1 MTRFVIPVYVLVLS
15 LAACGGGESSNP
27 RLPPVAKRLANT
39 VTTNADTTFPG
50 KRSDYTITQTS
61 SGFSVADNVGD
72 RGVIRIGNADTL
84 RFADVTINLN
94 IASQAS
100 AIPEADLNSL
110 VELYVAFFNR
120 VPDASGLSYWISQY
134 QSGVSL
140 VHICESFYNAAVQ
153 YSALT
158 GYSSTMSNADFV
170 KVIYKNV
177 LGRSGTTAPP
187 DADVQYWANELAS
200 GRATKGSLVKTMLAS
215 AHSFTN
221 DPTWGWVT
229 KLLDNKIAVGKQV
242 AVQQGLNYNTSEDSI
257 TKTMA
262 IAAAITPTDTS
273 AALANVGITEKAYK
287 PNPILSIN
295 RMRAVHMYSNYGDNV
310 RGVKPA
316 LSDAPQSLSAS
327 GVTTDISRSSYT
339 ESSGNTVI
347 FDTATV
353 KLSNVKLGGGAS
365 YAQAGFALSRRA
377 DNGELSLD
385 FSPSVNT
392 SLAAIQGFAGNVHLQ
407 ISADGKTVN
416 QWTMIN
422 ASGAA
427 REYIAAVVA
436 HAAELLAGGTFNV
449 HTSNAVFNQASL
461 IQAIQLVRKG
471 IQDDDSAYF
480 NYLRD
485 KNVEWLALT
494 VPIFYGDV
502 SDPTVKLQYRPAG
515 NMDSGASFTFDDADL
530 IYFLNKARKA
540 GFKIMLGLELSP
552 VFIPVST
559 TDPDCK
565 SAHHKVNRWLLGQP
579 TVAVNDPFQACINP
593 AYWWWDPVHPDHAKN
608 TEIFWNNYTDIAVKY
623 ARIAQQTGVE
633 MYAVATEQ
641 DNLVRTRAS
650 SPPYTNHFK
659 PQLTKLVSA
668 VRAQYSGLL
677 TYDQQHITF
686 TNPEY
691 FAGGAGTAGAFSH
704 VFEDLDLDVVGTSA
718 YFELTSSNPGR
729 VLSVAELETVWENIF
744 KTHLVPRQ
752 AANPGKPLVFTEFG
766 YTDDVGAT
774 ALQGANLGM
783 PEPAPDASGVTPGQ
797 QQQKNIFQAF
807 FNVNSRYD
815 NLIRGAFIWG
825 VSFIS
830 PYDCSHI
837 VFGIY
842 CKASADTVKQVY
854 GTWKAGT

>member
-1 MTRFVIPVYVLVLS
+1 MIRSAIPAGVFVLF
-15 LAACGGGESSNP
+15 LAACGGGESPNTGLSFAARP
-27 RLPPVAKRLANT
+27 QANT
-39 VTTNADTTFPG
+39 VMANAGTAFPG

-61 SGFSVADNVGD
+61 SGFSVADNTGGG
-72 RGVIRIGNADTL
+72 GVTYIGNTETL
-84 RFADVTINLN
+84 QFSDVTINLS
-94 IASQAS
+94 IAGKAN
-100 AIPEADLNSL
+100 AIPAADLNSL
-110 VELYVAFFNR
+110 IELYVAFFNR
-120 VPDASGLSYWISQY
+120 VPDAGGLSYWISQY
-134 QSGVSL
+134 QSGMSL
-140 VHICESFYNAAVQ
+140 DNICESFYNAAVQ

-177 LGRSGTTAPP
+177 LGRSGVTAPP

-200 GRATKGSLVKTMLAS
+200 GRATKSSLVKTMLSS

-221 DPTWGWVT
+221 DPTWNWVT
-229 KLLDNKIAVGKQV
+229 KLLDNKIVVGKQF

-262 IAAAITPTDTS
+262 IASAITPTDTS

-287 PNPILSIN
+287 PNPILSID
-295 RMRAVHMYSNYGDNV
+295 RMRAVHIYSNYGDNV

-327 GVTTDISRSSYT
+327 SATIDISRYTNT

-365 YAQAGFALSRRA
+365 YAQAGFMLSRRA
-377 DNGELSLD
+377 DTGDLALD
-385 FSPSVNT
+385 FAPSFDT
-392 SLAAIQGFAGNVHLQ
+392 SLSAIQGFAGDVHLQ
-407 ISADGKTVN
+407 ISADGKTVD
-416 QWTMIN
+416 QWPLLN

-436 HAAELLAGGTFNV
+436 HAAELLASGKFNAP
-449 HTSNAVFNQASL
+449 TSNGAFTQASV
-461 IQAIQLVRKG
+461 IEAMQRVRKG
-471 IQDDDSAYF
+471 IQDDDNAYF

-485 KNVEWLALT
+485 KNIEWLALT

-515 NMDSGASFTFDDADL
+515 NMDAGASFTFDDADL

-552 VFIPVST
+552 VFISVST
-559 TDPDCK
+559 ADPDCK
-565 SAHHKVNRWLLGQP
+565 TAHHKVNRWLLGQP
-579 TVAVNDPFQACINP
+579 TIAANDPFQACINP
-593 AYWWWDPVHPDHAKN
+593 AYWWWDPAHPDHAKN
-608 TEIFWNNYTDIAVKY
+608 TGIFWSNYTEVAVKY

-633 MYAVATEQ
+633 MYAVLTEQ
-641 DNLVRTRAS
+641 DNLVRTRAG

-659 PQLTKLVSA
+659 PQLTNLVSA
-668 VRAQYSGLL
+668 VRAQYAGLL

-686 TNPEY
+686 AKPSE
-691 FAGGAGTAGAFSH
+691 FAGGAGTAEAFSH

-718 YFELTSSNPGR
+718 YFQLTPSNPGR
-729 VLSVAELETVWENIF
+729 VLSVAELETIWEDIF

-752 AANPGKPLVFTEFG
+752 AANPGKPMIFTEFG

-774 ALQGANLGM
+774 ALQASNLGM
-783 PEPAPDASGVTPGQ
+783 PEPSPDASGVTPGQ
-797 QQQKNIFQAF
+797 LQQKNIFQAF
-807 FNVNSRYD
+807 FNVNSRHN
-815 NLIRGAFIWG
+815 NLVRGAFIWG
-825 VSFIS
+825 VSQIGS
-830 PYDCSHI
+830 YDCSHI
-837 VFGIY
+837 IFGIY
-842 CKASADTVKQVY
+842 CKASADTVKQIY
-854 GTWKAGT
+854 GAWKESN